1 MESQK
6 HTANNQVRH
15 MLRILNAAKPYMA
28 DNVSQSIDFIS
39 KAEDLFSAIP
49 SRSSRKGPLHAM
61 EVPDGQDPER
71 RSSHAKNVRPVSEHT
86 IEQMLTDVKKVCSP
100 PEQASINTI
109 LNLIQ
114 ARKLYQSY
122 LFYSQE
128 SKDKENYSMLDF
140 LKKQMGPEQARTFE
154 LLKNAMQ

>member
-6 HTANNQVRH
+6 NKPNNSIRH
-15 MLRILNAAKPYMA
+15 VLRILNAAKPYMA
-28 DNVSQSIDFIS
+28 DNISQSIDFIS
-39 KAEDLFSAIP
+39 KAEDLFSSIP
-49 SRSSRKGPLHAM
+49 SRPSHKGSLHAM
-61 EVPDGQDPER
+61 EVSNGQDPER
-71 RSSHAKNVRPVSEHT
+71 KSSHSKNIRPVSEHT

-122 LFYSQE
+122 LCYSQE
-128 SKDKENYSMLDF
+128 SNDKENRSMLDF
-140 LKKQMGPEQARTFE
+140 LKKQMGPEQARTFD
-154 LLKNAMQ
+154 LLKNAMM